1 METFLIS
8 VGAIVP
14 MLVLL
19 VVIHEF
25 GHFATARSL
34 GVKVLEFG
42 VGFPPRAFGIYTGK
56 TRVLIAP
63 DTQFVNLGGES
74 DLQLG
79 SLVKVTSGEDS
90 EGNLVARVI
99 ESPLPVKS
107 LTARLGLKTKP
118 AEPLPSAELSAPD
131 VPEAIFD
138 SDELLKHEGKLRAVN
153 NGSIVLADM
162 LYSIN
167 WAPLGGFVRL
177 AGETSNPAVPRSLA
191 AKGVGTR
198 FLVLVAGPFMNAILP
213 IAFFTILLMLPQE
226 ILLGQVVVDEVFDGY
241 PAQSSGVHQGD
252 IILITD
258 GRKIENEGD
267 LAVAVN
273 INGDSPMEWLIDRGG
288 QQFVIRV
295 QPRFDRPPGRWL
307 TGVGIDNKSE
317 RVTVIHVEPGGPA
330 ASAGVLTNDV
340 VVLAGG
346 KTIKT
351 LGDLKEAIQL
361 NRGAEMDW
369 VITRGGSQVAIRVTP
384 RFTQQEIE
392 QFQTGIST
400 LLINS
405 HAEKRSQPPWI
416 AFRDSFGKT
425 WEVLILMKQG
435 IFGAVS
441 SGSSPQLSGP
451 IGIARA
457 AGELTR
463 DAGINGWLFMAIL
476 LSISLA
482 IFNILPIPAL
492 DGGRLVFVVLEWL
505 RRGKRV
511 PPEKEGLVHLVGFAV
526 LIGFIILISASDINN
541 LIQGRS
547 IFG

>member
-1 METFLIS
+1 METFLIA
-8 VGAIVP
+8 VGAMVP
-14 MLVLL
+14 MLVVL
-19 VVIHEF
+19 VVVHEF
-25 GHFATARSL
+25 GHYATARKL

-42 VGFPPRAFGIYTGK
+42 VGFPPRAYTLYTGK
-56 TRVLIAP
+56 TRVLISP
-63 DTQFVNLGGES
+63 DTRFINLTGPS
-74 DLQLG
+74 DIQIG
-79 SLVKVTSGEDS
+79 SLVKVSSGEDS
-90 EGNLVARVI
+90 QGNLVARVI
-99 ESPLPVKS
+99 ELSPPAKS
-107 LTARLGLKTKP
+107 LLARLVGKKKSD
-118 AEPLPSAELSAPD
+118 EVSAP
-131 VPEAIFD
+131 VEPEVIPD
-138 SDELLKHEGKLRAVN
+138 SDELLKHEGKVRAVE

-162 LYSIN
+162 LYTMN

-177 AGETSNPAVPRSLA
+177 AGETGNPAVPRSLA
-191 AKGVGTR
+191 GKGVGTR

-252 IILITD
+252 IILSTD

-267 LAVAVN
+267 LNVAVN

-295 QPRFDRPPGRWL
+295 QPRFGRPPGRWL

-317 RVTVIHVEPGGPA
+317 RVTVINVEPGGPA
-330 ASAGVLTNDV
+330 ASAGILRNDV

-369 VITRGGSQVAIRVTP
+369 VITRGESQVAIRVTP
-384 RFTQQEIE
+384 RFSQQEIE

-492 DGGRLVFVVLEWL
+492 DGGRLVFVILEWL